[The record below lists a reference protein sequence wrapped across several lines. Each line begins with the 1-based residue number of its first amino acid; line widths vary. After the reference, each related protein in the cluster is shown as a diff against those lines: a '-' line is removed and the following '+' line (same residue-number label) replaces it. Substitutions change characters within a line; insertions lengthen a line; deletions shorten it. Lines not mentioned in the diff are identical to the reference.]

1 MTAAIPSD
9 VRVAGGDW
17 PARGILA
24 RLVDDAIAAT
34 SATAPGFPNDR
45 HVSVLFTNDDDIARL
60 NAAWR
65 GKEGPTNVLSFP
77 AAKIPGNEAEPASL
91 GDIALGFETVI
102 KEAAGSHL
110 TVGEHISHLLVHGL
124 LHLVGYDHADDEE
137 AEAMEAIE
145 VAILGKLGI
154 ADPYA
159 GSEPETTVSAGSKL

>member
-1 MTAAIPSD
+1 MTAAAPSD
-9 VRVAGGDW
+9 IRVAGGDW
-17 PARGILA
+17 PVRATLA
-24 RLVDDAIAAT
+24 KLVEDAIAAT
-34 SATAPGFPNDR
+34 STTAPGFPTDR

-65 GKEGPTNVLSFP
+65 SEEGPTNVLSFP
-77 AAKIPGNEAEPASL
+77 AAEIPGNGAEPASL
-91 GDIALGFETVI
+91 GDLALGFETVI
-102 KEAAGSHL
+102 KEAAASHL

-124 LHLVGYDHADDEE
+124 LHLAGYDHAGDEQ

-159 GSEPETTVSAGSKL
+159 GSEPETTVSAGS